1 MAIRTGM
8 QNLVDRVRAL
18 TGAGTAEYVAGTIT
32 YFTDQHLQDILDG
45 NYVHFAN
52 VPLSWRTESIG
63 GTVNYLAAQA
73 PYRDLEEAASGTAR
87 WAVRDSAGAFIGTA
101 NYTANYRSGEISFGT
116 VNQGGTSYYL
126 TGYSYDLCAAAV
138 DVLQGRLTN
147 FSSYFDWSA
156 DNQSIKRSQV
166 RDNIK
171 ELMNDMQACVGE
183 NVIGATSG
191 DMHVSEFVRVDLN
204 DNCYPWHWGY

>member
-32 YFTDQHLQDILDG
+32 YWTDQHIQDALDS
-45 NYVHFAN
+45 NAHYFVTR
-52 VPLSWRTESIG
+52 PLIWIPEQIA
-63 GTVNYLAAQA
+63 GTLNYLVAQA

-87 WAVRDSAGAFIGTA
+87 WAVRDTAGAFIGTA
-101 NYTANYRSGEISFGT
+101 NYTPNYRTGEISWGT
-116 VNQGGTSYYL
+116 VNQGGTAYYL
-126 TGYSYDLCAAAV
+126 TAYSYDLCAAAV
-138 DVLQGRLTN
+138 DVLRGRLTN
-147 FSSYFDWSA
+147 FNAYFDWSA

-166 RDNIK
+166 RKNIR
-171 ELMNDMQACVGE
+171 ETIDDMQACVGE

-204 DNCYPWHWGY
+204 DSCWPWGWQ